1 MGTKQK
7 MSTIEKSAVDV
18 MTDLMQHVAANS
30 VGYELRT
37 PTTALSYFFLAGKM
51 ADVGKGT
58 ACGTRRSITYQV
70 DGDSLVASLG
80 IRFQAKHGQREVTV
94 TKEQFCK
101 IVQAVFRRSDVPVNP
116 MTWRCWQQLTET
128 LKRKQ
133 GVRHASRPYDRV
145 VTLPQYLQ

>member
-18 MTDLMQHVAANS
+18 MTALMQHVAANS

-70 DGDSLVASLG
+70 DGDILVASLG
-80 IRFQAKHGQREVTV
+80 IRFQAKHGQSDVSV

-116 MTWRCWQQLTET
+116 MTWRCWRDLATT

-133 GVRHASRPYDRV
+133 QVRHASRPYDRV
-145 VTLPQYLQ
+145 VALPQYL